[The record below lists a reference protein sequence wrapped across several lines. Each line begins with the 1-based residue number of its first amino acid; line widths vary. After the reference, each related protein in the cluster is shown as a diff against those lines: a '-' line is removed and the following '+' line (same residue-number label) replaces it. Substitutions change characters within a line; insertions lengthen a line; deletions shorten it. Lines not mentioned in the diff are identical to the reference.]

1 MKVAIQ
7 VGLVVLS
14 AAVLQ
19 RGVFSQLGMAGVVI
33 EVLLIVA
40 IAAGLSAGDQA
51 GAITGFAAG
60 LSLDLLHPDG
70 PLGLFALTYAI
81 VGWFVGRYQSSVVRS
96 SRWLPVVAAVVAT
109 IGANV
114 LYVVLSL
121 LVDQRDLL
129 TSRLLPVILVTSVG
143 SAVLILPAVRVLRW
157 AWDVQP
163 DLAMRRR

>member
-1 MKVAIQ
+1 VKVVVQ
-7 VGLVVLS
+7 VGLIVLS

-19 RGVFSQLGMAGVVI
+19 RGLFSQLGVAGVVI
-33 EVLLIVA
+33 EVLLIVS
-40 IAAGLSAGDQA
+40 IAAGLAAGDHA
-51 GAITGFAAG
+51 GAVTGFAAG

-70 PLGLFALTYAI
+70 PLGLFALTYAL

-96 SRWLPVVAAVVAT
+96 SRWLPVLAAAVAT
-109 IGANV
+109 VGANV
-114 LYVVLSL
+114 LYVVLAL

-129 TSRLLPVILVTSVG
+129 TPHLVTVIAVTAVA

-157 AWDVQP
+157 AWAVEP